1 MSIIEDINQRR
12 VPSGSVGVWW
22 LGQASLVLK
31 LGETVMWVDPYL
43 DPAERRLMPPLC
55 RPEDVTNAG
64 VVLLTHD
71 HIDHIDPAT
80 LPALAAASPDA
91 QFVAPRA
98 HEERVRSLVGE
109 RAALAP
115 VDDSDTVRVG
125 DLEITAVPA
134 AHEEIEIVPGK
145 GHAFL
150 GYIVRGNGVSVYVA
164 GDTTIWDGMVERL
177 APENI
182 DLAFLPIN
190 GRDAFRTAAG
200 TIGNMSYIEAA
211 ELAERCGFETVVPV
225 HWGMF
230 AGNTVPPGHFVSY
243 AAERGYAFEMHLPA
257 LGKPWLY
264 AKVTA

>member
-1 MSIIEDINQRR
+1 MTIIENINQRQ
-12 VPSGSVGVWW
+12 VPSGSVCVWW
-22 LGQASLVLK
+22 IGQASLVLK
-31 LGETVMWVDPYL
+31 LGSTVIWVDPYL
-43 DPAERRLMPPLC
+43 DPSERRLLAPPC
-55 RPEDVTNAG
+55 RPEEVTNAD

-71 HIDHIDPAT
+71 HIDHIDPFT
-80 LPALAAASPDA
+80 LPGLAGASPA
-91 QFVAPRA
+91 ATFIAPRA
-98 HEERVRSLVGE
+98 HEERVRSLIGSSPV
-109 RAALAP
+109 LSL
-115 VDDSDTVRVG
+115 VDDGESAEVGAIRVHA
-125 DLEITAVPA
+125 IPA

-150 GYIVRGNGVSVYVA
+150 GYIIRHGSLAIYIA

-177 APENI
+177 APEAI

-243 AAERGYAFEMHLPA
+243 AAEHGYGFAMHVPA
-257 LGKPWLY
+257 LGKPWVY
-264 AKVTA
+264 ASVRG